1 MSQVSEERS
10 RRVGVLFALGAYLS
24 WGLVPIYWRALGP
37 IAPFEL
43 LAHRVLWS
51 LALGTI
57 ALLLLRRLGAALGLL
72 RSRRTA
78 LTLVATTC
86 LIGANWVVFL
96 LAVQTG
102 RLLHASLGYYVSPL
116 ASVLLAVVIL
126 RERLRPAQ
134 MLAFALAAI
143 AVVVLVVAAK
153 VVPWIAVVLALSFA
167 VYGLLRKIAPVDAL
181 SGLFLETLL
190 LAPLAAT
197 YLLVRARTTGL
208 HGATPRD
215 LAILALSGPVTA
227 IPLLFY
233 TGAAR
238 RLPLS
243 SVGFFQY
250 LSPTS
255 QFILAVVVFGEPA
268 TRTHLVAFGFIWA
281 SLVVF
286 VADARRAAPLPE
298 ARATE

>member
-1 MSQVSEERS
+1 MPGDSS
-10 RRVGVLFALGAYLS
+10 RRVGVLFALGAYLF

-37 IAPFEL
+37 VPPFEL

-51 LALGTI
+51 VALGVV
-57 ALLLLRRLGAALGLL
+57 ALLVQRRLVSAFGTL
-72 RSRRTA
+72 RSRRIA

-86 LIGANWVVFL
+86 LIGLNWVVFL

-116 ASVLLAVVIL
+116 ASVLLAVVVL

-134 MLAFALAAI
+134 KVAFALAAV

-153 VVPWIAVVLALSFA
+153 VIPWIAVVLALSFA
-167 VYGLLRKIAPVDAL
+167 VYGLLRKMAPVDAL
-181 SGLFLETLL
+181 LGLFLETLL
-190 LAPLAAT
+190 LTPFAIA
-197 YLLVRARTTGL
+197 YLLLRSRTHAL
-208 HGATPRD
+208 HGATPKD

-227 IPLLFY
+227 IPLLLY

-268 TRTHLVAFGFIWA
+268 SRTHLVAFAFIWA

-286 VADARRAAPLPE
+286 VADARRRTSLPE
-298 ARATE
+298 APATE